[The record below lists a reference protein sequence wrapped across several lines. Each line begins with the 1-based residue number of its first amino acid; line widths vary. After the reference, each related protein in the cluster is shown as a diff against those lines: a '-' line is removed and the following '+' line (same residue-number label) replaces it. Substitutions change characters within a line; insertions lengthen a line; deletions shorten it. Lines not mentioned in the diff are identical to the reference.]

1 MTCVKEEIFGPVM
14 SVLPFETEDEVLQR
28 ANDTSLGLAA
38 GVFTRLVCYM
48 CKFSS
53 SFFKPHLK
61 LQTNQ

>member
-53 SFFKPHLK
+53 SFF
-61 LQTNQ
+61 